1 MLIFWGQDF
10 TEVDNN
16 VTRHIDDELVRADWD
31 GMVLHYLGLDHIGH
45 KAGPRSPHM
54 LPKQQEMDD
63 IVRKIYTAI
72 ELHHHL
78 ESTLFVLAGDHGMND
93 AGNHGGSAPGE
104 TSPALLLMSPKFG
117 KVFPGGMECPT
128 PPREGEFDFY
138 TTVEQSDVV
147 PTLAGLL
154 GFPVPK
160 NNLGVFIPKFL
171 ELWDGM
177 YLIYLSLIVKSQ
189 VTISDQRKVGDRVEI
204 MLRNARQLL
213 EIVRAAYPDFGNKG
227 VLEDCSAASVDVDEL
242 ACWWGKALEANKNSL
257 GSGVD
262 HTVTLDLL
270 YKFSTRCQDFLSM
283 AASNYN
289 LNWMSAGVAVTLL
302 ALVLSVFSFVPLLE
316 SSKLAN
322 TFFPAITLAYGI
334 MMFASSYV
342 EEEHHFWY
350 WVASGWFIAIYI
362 KGYIIFT
369 CRPDRITNNIPGIE
383 KSVHYRL

>member
-1 MLIFWGQDF
+1 
-10 TEVDNN
+10 
-16 VTRHIDDELVRADWD
+16 
-31 GMVLHYLGLDHIGH
+31 
-45 KAGPRSPHM
+45 M

-63 IVRKIYTAI
+63 IVRRIYTAI
-72 ELHHHL
+72 ESQHHL
-78 ESTLFVLAGDHGMND
+78 KSTLFVLAGDHGMND

-117 KVFPGGMECPT
+117 KVFPGGVECPT
-128 PPREGEFDFY
+128 LPREGEFDFY

-177 YLIYLSLIVKSQ
+177 YITYLPLTATHQ
-189 VTISDQRKVGDRVEI
+189 ATIADQRKVGYRVEI
-204 MLRNARQLL
+204 MLRNAQQLL

-242 ACWWGKALEANKNSL
+242 ACWWGKALEANKHSL
-257 GSGVD
+257 GSGAD
-262 HTVTLDLL
+262 HTITLDLL

-289 LNWMSAGVAVTLL
+289 LNWMSAGVAVTFL

-322 TFFPAITLAYGI
+322 IFFPAITLAYGV

-362 KGYIIFT
+362 KGYIILT
-369 CRPDRITNNIPGIE
+369 CRPNKITNNMPGIG
-383 KSVHYRL
+383 KSVRYRL